1 MMNLFGRKNQA
12 VKKWRSKAWSI
23 DIRKTRITIL
33 DRSISYGVF
42 SDYET
47 EADLEIL

>member
-1 MMNLFGRKNQA
+1 MMKLFSRKNQA

-33 DRSISYGVF
+33 DRSIAYGAF
-42 SDYET
+42 FDCET
-47 EADLEIL
+47 EADSENL